1 MQLAAWLSALWK
13 NLTRRGLLERDLDEE
28 IRAAFE
34 LIVAEK
40 IQAGLRP
47 EAARRAAAIEL
58 GGVEQVKEQV
68 RYAKAGFLLDLVLR
82 DLRYAA
88 RSLRRTPGFTVA
100 AVLTLTLGIGAT
112 TAIFAVVDAALLKPL
127 PYPDADRMVVLAR
140 PEGGVQ
146 TGQIFLHVRESARL
160 FEGIAAQTG
169 ANGWNLAT
177 RDMAVY
183 VEGLPVSDAFFDV
196 HGVGPI
202 RGRGFSRAEAQFG
215 GPDAVVI
222 SEDLWHR
229 VFQSRGEVL
238 GDVVQ
243 LGGVPHTVV
252 GIMPRGFRSVPNADV
267 WTPLRT
273 TPRDNTRNYRVIGK
287 LRRDASL
294 DQLAAETVTLRAE
307 LHSQFPSFDP
317 AWIDA
322 SFWMPY
328 RDYLGVGY
336 RSTLFILV
344 GAVGFLLLIACVNVA
359 ALQLSRSAAR
369 QREVVIRAAL
379 GAGWANLIRP
389 ALAESVVLAILGAAG
404 GIAMAEGV
412 TQALPVLLSD
422 DIARS
427 LLSGET
433 PGLDWRVL
441 SATLTV
447 ALGSGLLFGIVPAM
461 ASSRVGRRTSLNAGE
476 RATMS
481 RGAIALR
488 RGFAIAEV
496 ALAMVLLVG
505 AGLLVRTF
513 VNLNRA
519 DLGFDPSGVIVAKMS
534 LQSNTPI
541 PASQFEALFERALGR
556 VRAVPGVVAAAAT
569 NNVPVEWGLNLPLTP
584 PAGSLVRESRAVDF
598 RYVTPDYF
606 TVLRVPLRAGRA
618 FDDRDRAEGRPVA
631 IVNEAFARAYFGRA
645 DVVGEM
651 SQAATGQAPPRE
663 IVGVVADTKARSSS
677 GWTRGLNALGA
688 PAAPT
693 VYVPIGQTPAGLL
706 QSAHRFFPMSWVVRV
721 EEADGRIAQE
731 LQDAVRAIN
740 PLLPFIRF
748 ETMDT
753 VIARD
758 LDLPRFIATLVGTFA
773 VIAIALAA
781 VGLYGVVAYSV
792 TLRTREV
799 GIRMALGA
807 TAGRVL
813 RAFLREG
820 LALGIV
826 GATLGTAGAIALTRV
841 LDALLFG
848 VTPLDRMTFATVG
861 ALLIAIVALASL
873 IPAMRAARV
882 NPVHAL
888 RTE

>member
-1 MQLAAWLSALWK
+1 MQITAGLSALWR
-13 NLTRRGLLERDLDEE
+13 NLTRRRQRERDLDEE
-28 IRAAFE
+28 IRAAFD

-40 IQAGLRP
+40 IQAGWTA
-47 EAARRAAAIEL
+47 EAARRTAAIEL

-68 RYAKAGFLLDLVLR
+68 RYAKAGFLVDLVLR
-82 DLRYAA
+82 DIRYAA
-88 RSLRRTPGFTVA
+88 RSLRRTPGFTAA
-100 AVLTLTLGIGAT
+100 AVITLALGIGAT
-112 TAIFAVVDAALLKPL
+112 TAIFAVVDAALVKPL
-127 PYPDADRMVVLAR
+127 PYPDADRMVVFAQ
-140 PEGGVQ
+140 PGAGDQ
-146 TGQIFLHVRESARL
+146 TATGQIFLHLRESAPL
-160 FEGIAAQTG
+160 FEAIAAQSS

-177 RDMAVY
+177 RDMADY
-183 VEGLPVSDAFFDV
+183 VEGLPVSDAYFDV
-196 HGVGPI
+196 HGVSPI
-202 RGRGFSRAEAQFG
+202 RGRGFSRAESQPG
-215 GPDAVVI
+215 GPDAVLI

-229 VFQSRGEVL
+229 VFQSRG
-238 GDVVQ
+238 DVVGEVVR

-273 TPRDNTRNYRVIGK
+273 TLQDNSLNYRVVGK

-294 DQLAAETVTLRAE
+294 DQLVAEMTSLRAD
-307 LHSQFPSFDP
+307 LHRQFPNSNRER
-317 AWIDA
+317 IDA
-322 SFWMPY
+322 SVWMSY
-328 RDYLGVGY
+328 RDYLGLGY
-336 RSTLFILV
+336 RSTLFILL
-344 GAVGFLLLIACVNVA
+344 GAVGFLLFIACVNVA

-389 ALAESVVLAILGAAG
+389 ALAESVILSILGAAG
-404 GIAMAEGV
+404 GIAMAAGV
-412 TQALPVLLSD
+412 TQALPMLLSD

-427 LLSGET
+427 LLSGEKIA
-433 PGLDWRVL
+433 LDWRVL
-441 SATLTV
+441 SAALAV

-461 ASSRVGRRTSLNAGE
+461 ASSRVGRRTSLNVGG

-481 RGAIALR
+481 RGAISLR

-513 VNLNRA
+513 VNLNRT

-541 PASQFEALFERALGR
+541 PASQLEALFERALGR
-556 VRAVPGVVAAAAT
+556 VRAVPGVVAAAAS
-569 NNVPVEWGLNLPLTP
+569 NNVPVERGLNVALTP
-584 PAGSLVRESRAVDF
+584 PAGSLVRERRPVDF

-606 TVLRVPLRAGRA
+606 TVLRVPLRAGRV
-618 FDDRDRAEGRPVA
+618 FDDRDRADGRPVA

-651 SQAATGQAPPRE
+651 SQAAPPRE
-663 IVGVVADTKARSSS
+663 IVGVVADVKARSGS
-677 GWTRGLNALGA
+677 GWTSGMNALGA
-688 PAAPT
+688 PVAPT
-693 VYVPIGQTPAGLL
+693 MYVPVGQTPAGLL
-706 QSAHRFFPMSWVVRV
+706 QSAHRFFPMSWVVRADQ
-721 EEADGRIAQE
+721 ADGRITRE
-731 LQDAVRAIN
+731 LQDAVRAVN
-740 PLLPFIRF
+740 PLLHFIRF
-748 ETMDT
+748 ETMDA

-758 LDLPRFIATLVGTFA
+758 LDLPRFIATLVATFA
-773 VIAIALAA
+773 VIAMALAA

-792 TLRTREV
+792 TLRTHEV

-820 LALGIV
+820 LALGIA
-826 GATLGTAGAIALTRV
+826 GAALGTAGAIALTRV

-848 VTPLDRMTFATVG
+848 VTSLDRMTFAMVG
-861 ALLIAIVALASL
+861 AILIAIVALASL
-873 IPAMRAARV
+873 IPAVRAARV
-882 NPVHAL
+882 NPLHAL